1 MKELHKVIQA
11 LKVEVE
17 AINKTQMEANLEM
30 ENLGKR
36 LGIIDVSITNRI

>member
-1 MKELHKVIQA
+1 LNKAVQE

-17 AINKTQMEANLEM
+17 TTKKSQMEANLGM

-36 LGIIDVSITNRI
+36 LLIKDV